1 MLSGFWSTY
10 WYNGAVFG
18 SEIGRGFDSL
28 RLTPTTQ
35 LSANE
40 IAAAREAV
48 VDRLN
53 VQHQDR
59 LTWQPSFAV
68 VRSYADQLQRTPLN
82 SDEQARLDAVGTQ
95 IDLAERQWDAQPD
108 AARAHLLAAAAALPK
123 AAKYDALRGAL
134 LDLAAS

>member
-1 MLSGFWSTY
+1 
-10 WYNGAVFG
+10 
-18 SEIGRGFDSL
+18 
-28 RLTPTTQ
+28 
-35 LSANE
+35 
-40 IAAAREAV
+40 V

-82 SDEQARLDAVGTQ
+82 SDEQARLDAVGKQ
-95 IDLAERQWDAQPD
+95 IDQAERQWDAQPD